1 LLRII
6 SEHRTFGLYIT
17 SAQEVH
23 VPDNRKALIDQL
35 RAHFTRQRYSPV
47 VIHNQ
52 CRGAEHFLEYLAQRN
67 VAVDSAMPNHV
78 ASYLNY
84 ALRRFRRRHGYPAA
98 PRWEAIP
105 RAGIHALLRLVQK
118 RWPPDPRP
126 ASSIEALCRS
136 VCNEYRDKLQ
146 VERGLAPASIRALMW
161 EGRSFLSWYTAHNTV
176 DDFSQLNIKDVDT
189 YFAMRAAAGLRR
201 RSLKDVAE
209 RLRSLMRFL
218 HRTGRVGVDL
228 APRVI
233 GPVLYAYES
242 IPSALTA
249 EQISAVLKC
258 TRKDRSPMGY
268 RDYAILL
275 LLSTYGLRDGEVK
288 RLRLEDIDWRAETL
302 HIRHSKTGAN
312 SKLPLLSAVGEALLD
327 YLRHGRPK
335 TEAREIFI
343 RTRAPYRPLSSV
355 YSEVRWRLDA
365 AGIKPPGKR
374 GPHTFRHAR
383 AVSLLRASVS
393 RKVIGDLL
401 GHRSEEATI
410 PYLKLATEDLRA
422 IALELPEA
430 RS

>member
-1 LLRII
+1 MPHDR
-6 SEHRTFGLYIT
+6 R
-17 SAQEVH
+17 
-23 VPDNRKALIDQL
+23 ALIDQL
-35 RAHFTRQRYSPV
+35 RAHLTQQRYNPA

-67 VAVDSAMPNHV
+67 VAVDSATPDRV

-84 ALRRFRRRHGYPAA
+84 ALRRFSRRHGHPAA
-98 PRWEAIP
+98 PRWQAIP
-105 RAGIHALLRLVQK
+105 RAGIHALMRLVQK
-118 RWPPDPRP
+118 RWPPEPP
-126 ASSIEALCRS
+126 ASSAEALCRS
-136 VCNEYRDKLQ
+136 ISNEYREWLQ
-146 VERGLAPASIRALMW
+146 VERGLAPASVRALIW
-161 EGRSFLSWYTAHNTV
+161 EGRHFLSWYTTHNPV
-176 DDFSQLNIKDVDT
+176 DDLTELNIKNIDT
-189 YFAMRAAAGLRR
+189 YLEMRAAAGLRR
-201 RSLKDVAE
+201 RSLKDVGE

-228 APRVI
+228 TARI
-233 GPVLYAYES
+233 NGPVLYAYES
-242 IPSALTA
+242 IPSALSA

-258 TRKDRSPMGY
+258 ARNDHSPMGY

-275 LLSTYGLRDGEVK
+275 LLSTLRDGEIK
-288 RLRLEDIDWRAETL
+288 RSRLEDIDWRAETL
-302 HIRHSKTGAN
+302 HIRHSKTRA
-312 SKLPLLSAVGEALLD
+312 KTQLPLLGEVGEALLD

-343 RTRAPYRPLSSV
+343 RTRAPYGPLSAI
-355 YSEVRWRLDA
+355 YSEIRRRLADA
-365 AGIKPPGKR
+365 GVKPPGKC

>member
-1 LLRII
+1 
-6 SEHRTFGLYIT
+6 
-17 SAQEVH
+17 
-23 VPDNRKALIDQL
+23 VPNDRRALIDQL
-35 RAHFTRQRYSPV
+35 RAHLTQQRYNFA

-52 CRGAEHFLEYLAQRN
+52 CRGAEHFLEYLARRN
-67 VAVDSAMPNHV
+67 VAVASATPDHV
-78 ASYLNY
+78 ASYLNG
-84 ALRRFRRRHGYPAA
+84 ALRRFRRRHGHPAA
-98 PRWEAIP
+98 PRWESIP

-118 RWPPDPRP
+118 RWPPEP
-126 ASSIEALCRS
+126 APANSVEALCRS
-136 VCNEYRDKLQ
+136 LCNEYREWLQ
-146 VERGLAPASIRALMW
+146 VQRGLAPASIRALMW
-161 EGRSFLSWYTAHNTV
+161 EGRYFLSWYTAHNAV
-176 DDFSQLNIKDVDT
+176 DDFAQLNIKDIDT
-189 YFAMRAAAGLRR
+189 YFASRAATGLRR

-218 HRTGRVGVDL
+218 HRTGHVGVDL
-228 APRVI
+228 APRII
-233 GPVLYAYES
+233 GPVLHAYES

-249 EQISAVLKC
+249 EHISAVLQC

-275 LLSTYGLRDGEVK
+275 LLSTYGLRDGEIK

-302 HIRHSKTGAN
+302 HIRHSKTGVN
-312 SKLPLLSAVGEALLD
+312 SRLPLLGEVGEALLD
-327 YLRHGRPK
+327 YLRHGRPR
-335 TEAREIFI
+335 TAAREIFI
-343 RTRAPYRPLSSV
+343 RTRAPYRPLSAI
-355 YSEVRWRLDA
+355 YSEIRRRLTD
-365 AGIKPPGKR
+365 AGIKPPGKC

-401 GHRSEEATI
+401 GHRSEAATI